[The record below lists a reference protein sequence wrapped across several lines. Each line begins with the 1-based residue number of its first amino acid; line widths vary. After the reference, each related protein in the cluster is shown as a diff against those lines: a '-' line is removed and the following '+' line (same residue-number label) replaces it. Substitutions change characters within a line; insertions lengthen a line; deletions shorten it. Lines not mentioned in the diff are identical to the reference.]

1 MTLVNEPTSRRV
13 LPAQPVQAGPP
24 TLHPGQPTVQPA
36 QLLPSLH
43 SPASARERLRQDPTF
58 HTAWAVHPV
67 AEYDERDRP
76 GPWLQF
82 RLPDRW
88 EWNRVRLAVPNLPRA
103 LEGLRILHVS
113 DFHLRRFWT
122 PAYDKLIARI
132 ARNVPDLLIS
142 TGDYVEDKKDH
153 RPAMPMAMRLVKGFR
168 GRLGAFGIL
177 GNHDKYVMTSH
188 LERAGLAMLDGRRR
202 ELRVARGAGAK
213 YSEATIE
220 LIGLPGVLR
229 SHLSNDFIRSIPRR
243 REGTLRIVLSH
254 FPSHLKRVQFDLQP
268 DLFLTGHTHGGQVCL
283 PGGHPV
289 LRHDPSPRRLCTGI
303 HWIDR
308 TWLVVNRG
316 FGFSGM
322 PMRMFCPAEVLELTL
337 TRMT

>member
-1 MTLVNEPTSRRV
+1 MPPAQ
-13 LPAQPVQAGPP
+13 PAQPVQTAQPLP
-24 TLHPGQPTVQPA
+24 TLQ
-36 QLLPSLH
+36 
-43 SPASARERLRQDPTF
+43 SAPFRERLRQDPTF

-67 AEYDERDRP
+67 AQYDERTRP

-82 RLPDRW
+82 RLPDGW
-88 EWNRVRLAVPNLPRA
+88 EWNRVRLPVPNLPRP
-103 LEGLRILHVS
+103 LEGLRILHLS

-122 PAYDKLIARI
+122 PAYDHLVARI
-132 ARNVPDLLIS
+132 RRSDPDLLLC
-142 TGDYVEDKKDH
+142 TGDYVEDKQDH
-153 RPAMPMAMRLVKGFR
+153 RPAMPMVMRLVKGFR
-168 GRLGAFGIL
+168 ARLGAFSIL

-188 LERAGLAMLDGRRR
+188 LERAGLAMLDGRRH
-202 ELRVARGAGAK
+202 ELRVARGARHGAG
-213 YSEATIE
+213 YDSPEATIE
-220 LIGLPGVLR
+220 LVGLPGVLR
-229 SHLSNDFIRSIPRR
+229 SHLSSDFIRSIPRR
-243 REGTLRIVLSH
+243 RENTLRIVLSH
-254 FPSHLKRVQFDLQP
+254 FPSHLPRVQFDLQP
-268 DLFLTGHTHGGQVCL
+268 DLFLTGHTHGGQICL

-322 PMRMFCPAEVLELTL
+322 PVRMFCPAEVLELTL